1 MTLQQFLDSY
11 HLDHD
16 YLDEPNYDN
25 RYDNASCFMCDAQ
38 EHPDI
43 KDTVEQIHSF
53 TCSAFSVTLR

>member
-16 YLDEPNYDN
+16 DQDYDT
-25 RYDNASCFMCDAQ
+25 RYDNASCFRCDAQ

-43 KDTVEQIHSF
+43 KDTVEQIRLFASR
-53 TCSAFSVTLR
+53 AFSL